1 MQAALDNAV
10 AALGDLV
17 EYHSAALGGDA
28 ERVADTW
35 ICCLPLKQD
44 ATEAIRVHQQLLD
57 ALKRVIYPAAAA
69 AAAARAAAARA
80 AAAAAARAAAAR
92 AAAAAAA
99 VAAHAAASVVA
110 LAAILAAAVA

>member
-80 AAAAAARAAAAR
+80 AAAAAA
-92 AAAAAAA
+92 